1 MRNEIYLFNP
11 ENDMALANFTP
22 YYKAPSEIIRMANDL
37 SVLPAW
43 YAPEGSTIKV
53 DSLSRVSL
61 WREQCQASDFLPD
74 VIWSAEWENMPYK
87 PWGWSPSLLYT
98 LRKAGVNDSFLLSDM
113 QMGQIRVLSGRQCCV
128 KILES
133 FSRMDGLCGKAM
145 TCNSMTQVKKY
156 ITSLERCV
164 LKAPWSGSGRGI
176 MYVSSK
182 EWNDSAEGWVSRV
195 LRVQGEIMVEPL
207 YNKVCDFAMEFYA
220 DGNGSVSFVGYSL
233 FDTDAHGNY
242 KGNFLLSD
250 GQIKKILSQYI
261 PDEVFDNVCRTME
274 ESLASLLNKD
284 YCGFLGVDMMICL
297 EDGRYLLHPCV
308 EINLRMNMGVVS
320 HTIFNRYV
328 HCLSHGK
335 YIVKYYSEDGEAWDA
350 FCQMKAT
357 YKLHL
362 CDGTLAEGYMPL
374 TPVKQDTHYHA
385 FLLLDRT

>member
-61 WREQCQASDFLPD
+61 WREQCPASDFLPD

-362 CDGTLAEGYMPL
+362 YDGKLAEGYMPL

>member
-61 WREQCQASDFLPD
+61 WREQCPASDFLPD

-145 TCNSMTQVKKY
+145 TCNSMAQVKKY

-261 PDEVFDNVCRTME
+261 PDKVFDNVCRTME
-274 ESLASLLNKD
+274 EGLASLLNKD

-362 CDGTLAEGYMPL
+362 CDGKLAEGYMPL

-385 FLLLDRT
+385 FLLLGRT

>member
-22 YYKAPSEIIRMANDL
+22 YYKTPSEIIRMANDL

-61 WREQCQASDFLPD
+61 WREQCPASNFLPD

-250 GQIKKILSQYI
+250 GQINKILSQYI

-274 ESLASLLNKD
+274 GSLASLLNKD
-284 YCGFLGVDMMICL
+284 YCGFFGVDMMICL
-297 EDGRYLLHPCV
+297 EDGKYLLHPCV

-362 CDGTLAEGYMPL
+362 CDGKLAEGYMPL